1 MMLVSLAESRVQ
13 LSDGATAVL
22 PVPVHSAGEGGTL
35 TAAQR
40 DENRDAVHSAWR
52 VHRENIRHAMSC
64 GFYQGWD
71 LHPAQLVS
79 RYAATYEF
87 FIDGLEAAAARLKNF
102 VAKSG
107 HATRVGTAFDDMAT
121 WRGLGNHFRRAVN
134 AGAITRQEM
143 TALLG
148 ESARLVD

>member
-1 MMLVSLAESRVQ
+1 MLVALAESPVQ

-22 PVPVHSAGEGGTL
+22 PVPVHAAPAGGAL
-35 TAAQR
+35 TAEERA
-40 DENRDAVHSAWR
+40 ENRRAVHAAWR
-52 VHRENIRHAMSC
+52 THRENIRHAMSC

-87 FIDGLEAAAARLKNF
+87 FIEGLEPAAARMKNF
-102 VAKSG
+102 LAKAAQ
-107 HATRVGTAFDDMAT
+107 ATRLGTAFDDMAT
-121 WRGLGNHFRRAVN
+121 VRGLGNHFRRALN
-134 AGAITRQEM
+134 AGAITEEEM

-148 ESARLVD
+148 VGAERI